1 MSRPFIPPSDY
12 SDDESDRE
20 SQRIANAQRGRL
32 WRSSPE
38 RVGGDNWGLFAKSP
52 GGPAL
57 PPGGKGPQRGRPFAG
72 ETPGGLGRPRG
83 GLNQSEPYSPIPSD
97 YEESRSRHG
106 VGDRPSDRD
115 EPRARERGRPKGGE
129 EGRGWGQGSP
139 TGGRHDDGYE
149 SDGRPPDFG
158 QRRPVRH
165 DRREDPR
172 QSGRPEAE
180 RSRRDDPNDLGR
192 PDVGRNRPN
201 DRHETSRPDV
211 GRNPPGDRRE
221 LGRPGDPRDHRY
233 SPNGRGYPPRE
244 REAPRSRERAPG
256 PDDSYDGFRPPDRRN
271 RRPSGQPRRYD
282 PEDRWDERENG
293 RYPPKDGAMPTRD
306 YNPGQRRFTPKEQV
320 PPNRRFTP
328 QDQRNVRKNTPHDPR
343 VPSDFEPDRIDRRRP
358 GEPPGGRS
366 QYDRDDVSW
375 GPRFPTDGPYG
386 RDEAPPSSGRSAPPV
401 DRRGHDMPPSERRG
415 QPMHSPPN
423 PQGVVATGHRPDFPP
438 TYYISPPRVP
448 EGPHRPL
455 AKNGPYPERENGY
468 ISDASS
474 RYRPRDDSYQ
484 SDDENSRSSQND
496 GYEIPAKKP
505 NRGFSYAP
513 KESLERSFNQGS
525 GLPFNPPTPRPGLLA
540 PTSLETVSD
549 EDRGHPEGQ
558 PSFAEVYRQKPT
570 AYPEKSE
577 DPTGDDVVFLSTT
590 LAYWLIGVGVASLVV
605 GTVGLFFCM
614 TWQAMAGA
622 PLWSG
627 LCVIATGVLAI
638 VNNKYPSKIFVV
650 AFVVVAVVALILQLV
665 NVGVTG
671 SGISDAVILISVAN
685 GDSTQSSVDHV
696 SQLRNETANSIFTE
710 ITSSVFENTDK
721 LELYVNIAMF
731 SVILLTAAVA
741 NVLLIFVL
749 ARAVWRLRQR
759 QEKKGERNISMMNL
773 PQAEHV
779 EHPNPTHNQRHYMDP
794 LT

>member
-97 YEESRSRHG
+97 YEESRSHMMTVTSRTAVH
-106 VGDRPSDRD
+106 RTSDRD
-115 EPRARERGRPKGGE
+115 AQSDTIGEKTLGSRA
-129 EGRGWGQGSP
+129 
-139 TGGRHDDGYE
+139 D
-149 SDGRPPDFG
+149 
-158 QRRPVRH
+158 RRPNEA
-165 DRREDPR
+165 DATIPTITADPM
-172 QSGRPEAE
+172 
-180 RSRRDDPNDLGR
+180 N
-192 PDVGRNRPN
+192 
-201 DRHETSRPDV
+201 
-211 GRNPPGDRRE
+211 
-221 LGRPGDPRDHRY
+221 

-256 PDDSYDGFRPPDRRN
+256 PDDSYDGFRPPDHRN
-271 RRPSGQPRRYD
+271 RRTSGQPRRYD

-386 RDEAPPSSGRSAPPV
+386 RDEAPPSGGRSAPPV

-525 GLPFNPPTPRPGLLA
+525 GLPFNPPTPRPGLRA

-558 PSFAEVYRQKPT
+558 PSFAEEYRQKPT
-570 AYPEKSE
+570 AYPQKSE

-627 LCVIATGVLAI
+627 LYVIATGVLAI
-638 VNNKYPSKIFVV
+638 VNNKYPSKILVV

-671 SGISDAVILISVAN
+671 
-685 GDSTQSSVDHV
+685 T
-696 SQLRNETANSIFTE
+696 
-710 ITSSVFENTDK
+710 
-721 LELYVNIAMF
+721 
-731 SVILLTAAVA
+731 AVA

-779 EHPNPTHNQRHYMDP
+779 EHPNPTHNQRW
-794 LT
+794 